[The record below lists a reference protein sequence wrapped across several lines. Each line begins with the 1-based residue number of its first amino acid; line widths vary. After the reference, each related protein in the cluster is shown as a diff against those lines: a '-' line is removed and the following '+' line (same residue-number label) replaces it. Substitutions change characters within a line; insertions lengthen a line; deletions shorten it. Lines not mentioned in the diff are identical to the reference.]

1 MEPKDSRYG
10 PHRTPIKTDGD
21 GSDTSGDGAPPPAGV
36 VPPTLSML
44 WLTPE
49 TITTE
54 MPKTEGGGGEK
65 TVTKA
70 PTHPALTVN
79 IGGLADSMELL
90 RTSSSDLVTQYEN
103 LKTLVLAADASHTV
117 FGEQATYKDNIPKPR
132 PNQYVDRRNPHEPTF
147 FEPDTG
153 PIIKEDPGVR
163 QAAEKFGPVMYP
175 SMKNVLMECANS
187 IELVGRYMVLMDRA
201 GTYYAH
207 ADHSSAFPEP
217 TGKPIVDG

>member
-1 MEPKDSRYG
+1 M
-10 PHRTPIKTDGD
+10 PINTDGD
-21 GSDTSGDGAPPPAGV
+21 GSDTSGNEAPPPTAAA
-36 VPPTLSML
+36 PPTLSML
-44 WLTPE
+44 WLNPE

-54 MPKTEGGGGEK
+54 LPKTDGGGGEK
-65 TVTKA
+65 KATKA

-90 RTSSSDLVTQYEN
+90 RTSSTDLVTQYES

-117 FGEQATYKDNIPKPR
+117 FGEQATYTDNIPKPR

-147 FEPDTG
+147 FDPDEFG
-153 PIIKEDPGVR
+153 PIIKPDPGVR

-175 SMKNVLMECANS
+175 AMKNVLMECANS